1 MTRIVFLT
9 LLTIILLMDN
19 LSACATCFGA
29 SDEPMTEGMN
39 MAILTLLGVTGS
51 VMGMA
56 GTMFLVIRRR
66 ARILRE
72 KLNDNS
78 IEESEG

>member
-1 MTRIVFLT
+1 
-9 LLTIILLMDN
+9 MDN

-29 SDEPMTEGMN
+29 PDAPMTKGMN

-56 GTMFLVIRRR
+56 GTMFIVLRRR
-66 ARILRE
+66 ARMLRE

-78 IEESEG
+78 IKESED

>member
-1 MTRIVFLT
+1 MLT
-9 LLTIILLMDN
+9 LVTIILLMDN

-29 SDEPMTEGMN
+29 PDAPMTKGMN

-56 GTMFLVIRRR
+56 GTMFIVLRRR
-66 ARILRE
+66 ARMLKQ

-78 IEESEG
+78 IKESED

>member
-1 MTRIVFLT
+1 MNRIIILT
-9 LLTIILLMDN
+9 LVTIILLMEN

-29 SDEPMTEGMN
+29 PDAPMTKGMN

-56 GTMFLVIRRR
+56 GTMFIVLRRR
-66 ARILRE
+66 ARMLRE

-78 IEESEG
+78 IKESED

>member
-1 MTRIVFLT
+1 MIRIIILT
-9 LLTIILLMDN
+9 LVTIILLMDN

-29 SDEPMTEGMN
+29 PDAPMTKGMN

-56 GTMFLVIRRR
+56 GTMFIVLRRR
-66 ARILRE
+66 ARMLRE

-78 IEESEG
+78 IKESED

>member
-1 MTRIVFLT
+1 MLT
-9 LLTIILLMDN
+9 LVTIILLMNN

-29 SDEPMTEGMN
+29 PDAPMTKGMN

-56 GTMFLVIRRR
+56 GTMFIVLRRR
-66 ARILRE
+66 ARKLRE

-78 IEESEG
+78 IKESED

>member
-1 MTRIVFLT
+1 MLT
-9 LLTIILLMDN
+9 LVAIILLMDN

-29 SDEPMTEGMN
+29 PDAPMTKGMN

-56 GTMFLVIRRR
+56 GTMFIVLRRR
-66 ARILRE
+66 ARMLRE

-78 IEESEG
+78 IKESED

>member
-1 MTRIVFLT
+1 MNRIIILT
-9 LLTIILLMDN
+9 LVTIILLMDN

-29 SDEPMTEGMN
+29 PDAPMTKGMN

-56 GTMFLVIRRR
+56 GTMFIVLRRR
-66 ARILRE
+66 ARMLRE

-78 IEESEG
+78 IKESED

>member
-1 MTRIVFLT
+1 MLT
-9 LLTIILLMDN
+9 LVTIILLMEN

-29 SDEPMTEGMN
+29 PDAPMTKGMN

-56 GTMFLVIRRR
+56 GTMFIVLRRR
-66 ARILRE
+66 ARMLRE

-78 IEESEG
+78 IKESED

>member
-1 MTRIVFLT
+1 VNRIIIFT
-9 LLTIILLMDN
+9 LVTIILLMEN

-29 SDEPMTEGMN
+29 PDAPMTKGMN

-56 GTMFLVIRRR
+56 GTMFIVLRRR
-66 ARILRE
+66 ARMLRE

-78 IEESEG
+78 IKESED

>member
-1 MTRIVFLT
+1 MNRIIMLT
-9 LLTIILLMDN
+9 LVTIILLMDN

-29 SDEPMTEGMN
+29 PDAPMTKGMN

-56 GTMFLVIRRR
+56 GTMFIVLRRR
-66 ARILRE
+66 ARMLRE

-78 IEESEG
+78 IKESED

>member
-1 MTRIVFLT
+1 MIRIIMLT
-9 LLTIILLMDN
+9 LVTIILLMDN

-29 SDEPMTEGMN
+29 PDAPMTKGMN

-56 GTMFLVIRRR
+56 GTMFIVLRRR
-66 ARILRE
+66 ARMLRE

-78 IEESEG
+78 IKESED

>member
-1 MTRIVFLT
+1 VIRIIMLT
-9 LLTIILLMDN
+9 LVTIILLMDN

-29 SDEPMTEGMN
+29 PDAPMTKGMN

-56 GTMFLVIRRR
+56 GTMFIVLRRR
-66 ARILRE
+66 ARMLRE

-78 IEESEG
+78 IKESED

>member
-1 MTRIVFLT
+1 MNKIIMLT
-9 LLTIILLMDN
+9 LVTIILLMDN

-29 SDEPMTEGMN
+29 PDAPMTKGMN

-56 GTMFLVIRRR
+56 GTMFIVLRRR
-66 ARILRE
+66 ARMLRE

-78 IEESEG
+78 IKESED

>member
-1 MTRIVFLT
+1 MLT
-9 LLTIILLMDN
+9 LVTIILLMDN

-29 SDEPMTEGMN
+29 PDAPMTKGMN
-39 MAILTLLGVTGS
+39 MAVLTLLGVTGS

-56 GTMFLVIRRR
+56 GTMFIVLRRR
-66 ARILRE
+66 ARMLRE

-78 IEESEG
+78 IKESED

>member
-1 MTRIVFLT
+1 MTK
-9 LLTIILLMDN
+9 
-19 LSACATCFGA
+19 
-29 SDEPMTEGMN
+29 GMN

-56 GTMFLVIRRR
+56 GTMFIVLRRR
-66 ARILRE
+66 ARMLRE

-78 IEESEG
+78 IKESED

>member
-1 MTRIVFLT
+1 MLT
-9 LLTIILLMDN
+9 LVTMILLMDN

-29 SDEPMTEGMN
+29 PDAPMTKGMN

-56 GTMFLVIRRR
+56 GTMFIVLRRR
-66 ARILRE
+66 ARMLRE

-78 IEESEG
+78 IKESED

>member
-1 MTRIVFLT
+1 MLT
-9 LLTIILLMDN
+9 LVTIILLMDN

-29 SDEPMTEGMN
+29 PDAPMTKGMN

-56 GTMFLVIRRR
+56 GTMFIVLRRR
-66 ARILRE
+66 ARMLKE

-78 IEESEG
+78 IKESED

>member
-1 MTRIVFLT
+1 MLT
-9 LLTIILLMDN
+9 LVTIILLMDN

-29 SDEPMTEGMN
+29 PDAPMTKGMN
-39 MAILTLLGVTGS
+39 MAVQTLLGVTGS

-56 GTMFLVIRRR
+56 GTMFIVLRRR
-66 ARILRE
+66 ARMLRE

-78 IEESEG
+78 IKESED